1 MVEKKVAS
9 HLNDITQLIDFLKPE
24 ERVFIQ
30 LHNFPDMDAISSA
43 FGLQHLLGLYGI
55 RTTLIYEGE
64 LVRNAFVKMI
74 DDLGIN
80 LRRAETCSMD
90 SSDKIII
97 VDGCKGNKNVRD
109 LVGDEVAIIDHH
121 QVESPEDVEFAD
133 IRNDYGACA
142 TIIASYYHQL
152 SIEIPQ
158 EVATCFMVGIN
169 TDTLHLTR
177 SFSRFDREVYFSLY
191 DIADISYLNRI
202 IRNYIQQEDLKYY
215 RILIEKLKIYK
226 RSAFCY
232 MEEGCD
238 KNLLGI
244 LSDYTLSLDSVDFVT
259 LCANNGSVI
268 NFSLRNEEEQWNASL
283 IIQEVLEGIGF
294 AGGHAEMAGGIVR
307 DPERFNAEIISA
319 KIQEKLYP

>member
-1 MVEKKVAS
+1 MEKKLTT
-9 HLNDITQLIDFLKPE
+9 HLKDITQLIDFLKPE

-43 FGLQHLLGLYGI
+43 FGLQHLFGLFGI
-55 RTTLIYEGE
+55 RATLIYEGE
-64 LVRNAFVKMI
+64 LVRNTFVKMI
-74 DDLGIN
+74 DEMGID
-80 LRRAETCSMD
+80 LRRAETCSMGKA
-90 SSDKIII
+90 DKIVI

-133 IRNDYGACA
+133 IRNEYGACA
-142 TIIASYYHQL
+142 SIIASYYHQL
-152 SIEIPQ
+152 SIDIPK

-177 SFSRFDREVYFSLY
+177 SFSRFDREIYFSLY
-191 DIADISYLNRI
+191 DIADIGYLNRI
-202 IRNYIQQEDLKYY
+202 IRNYIQLEDLQYY
-215 RILIEKLKIYK
+215 QILIENIKIHK

-244 LSDYTLSLDSVDFVT
+244 LADYALSLDSVDFVT
-259 LCANNGSVI
+259 LCANNGSII
-268 NFSLRNEEEQWNASL
+268 NFSLRNEEKQWNASL

-307 DPERFNAEIISA
+307 DPDRFDAEVIA
-319 KIQEKLYP
+319 ARIQEKLYP